1 MLLVDVDARYE
12 AQRLTV
18 AVTGRI
24 ETSFQDAHGSY
35 QRFLN
40 LLQSRRYTVES
51 DQFDTQIRHS
61 QFRVRLVRPLI

>member
-1 MLLVDVDARYE
+1 
-12 AQRLTV
+12 V